1 MSYLSFFSGIKE
13 SQLWCFVINLP
24 LFSLFAAFNI
34 MVTSQQQTPH
44 FFFYP
49 FDWTKTETIWSPK
62 YFLERYFFLY
72 RSTPVDENSSY
83 FFFVHVN
90 ESLSLWHFRM
100 SFSLYYILTSGG
112 YSDENLTKI
121 FNTSVDFF
129 FKLFFFLQNISFFSD
144 RHDVKIS
151 SPLLNLFFIFV
162 YI

>member
-1 MSYLSFFSGIKE
+1 MKILHT
-13 SQLWCFVINLP
+13 
-24 LFSLFAAFNI
+24 FSLC
-34 MVTSQQQTPH
+34 MS
-44 FFFYP
+44 
-49 FDWTKTETIWSPK
+49 
-62 YFLERYFFLY
+62 
-72 RSTPVDENSSY
+72 
-83 FFFVHVN
+83 N

-129 FKLFFFLQNISFFSD
+129 FKLFFLQNISFFSD